1 MSAGMPELKKAFIG
15 SYVNG
20 HMELEGRFYVPF
32 NPTEISI
39 EEAIGVVDVS
49 GVDGR
54 EKQRRMKQGSGVG
67 IQHHV
72 RGSSLR
78 RGSGMTTLSV
88 TLFFNTLNDLYQDSY
103 GDVREE
109 IRRLYPYTNTNTN
122 KAKQLYFFWGSV
134 AVAGNLT
141 CMSVTYTMFA
151 PDGTPVRAQVSITIE
166 GFYVGEETAQGG
178 GPGGKKTV
186 PGTRVDSGA
195 GADWRNNYRGG
206 GNPRL

>member
-1 MSAGMPELKKAFIG
+1 MNAGMPELKKAFIG

-54 EKQRRMKQGSGVG
+54 EKQRRMKQGSGIG

-166 GFYVGEETAQGG
+166 GFL
-178 GPGGKKTV
+178 
-186 PGTRVDSGA
+186 S
-195 GADWRNNYRGG
+195 
-206 GNPRL
+206 LIHI